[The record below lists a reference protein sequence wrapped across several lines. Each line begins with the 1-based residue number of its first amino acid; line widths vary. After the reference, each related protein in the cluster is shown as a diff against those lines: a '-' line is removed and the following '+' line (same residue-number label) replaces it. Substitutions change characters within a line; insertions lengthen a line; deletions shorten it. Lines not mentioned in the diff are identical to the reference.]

1 MEPAPSVRS
10 PERTQAVHAAG
21 QHSCT
26 TTPARSSMAR
36 CDTAR
41 RRPNGLAWPC
51 VVARAA
57 GCTSRVVLHR
67 QAHRAGR
74 AVVALLSLPLAACA
88 AGAWALARDPLPPLM
103 VRVVVQ
109 QPLLSLFDGP
119 RALDDQAMLTQG
131 HALLRKRV
139 RREALEKASLRQAV
153 PRRNPPTL
161 TSHHPTPPA
170 MATQILDEISAK
182 LPMFPLFEFCVW
194 IYLDLR
200 RPALQVALLSGIH
213 RLSLRRG
220 REACR
225 CCLCWISGNANAV
238 ASAPEHAAGT
248 LNQDGCIPGMARSE
262 TSSSNRE
269 ARTSWTASSIL

>member
-1 MEPAPSVRS
+1 
-10 PERTQAVHAAG
+10 
-21 QHSCT
+21 
-26 TTPARSSMAR
+26 
-36 CDTAR
+36 
-41 RRPNGLAWPC
+41 
-51 VVARAA
+51 
-57 GCTSRVVLHR
+57 
-67 QAHRAGR
+67 
-74 AVVALLSLPLAACA
+74 
-88 AGAWALARDPLPPLM
+88 M

-182 LPMFPLFEFCVW
+182 LQVFPLFEFCVW

-200 RPALQVALLSGIH
+200 RPALQVALLPILDLPTAVGRPTSC
-213 RLSLRRG
+213 SL
-220 REACR
+220 AQDWD
-225 CCLCWISGNANAV
+225 LLMDLQV
-238 ASAPEHAAGT
+238 PLAP
-248 LNQDGCIPGMARSE
+248 NPR
-262 TSSSNRE
+262 
-269 ARTSWTASSIL
+269 